1 MSIELER
8 KGEQKIELTAYSEIK
23 IRGMLGFGNNTTLLI
38 LAVCR
43 SIFSLGPAI

>member
-23 IRGMLGFGNNTTLLI
+23 VTGYVGFWK
-38 LAVCR
+38 
-43 SIFSLGPAI
+43 